1 LFFVMLLTAPIFNV
15 TAETQKIEMT
25 AILTPNINQ
34 LVSALSTAEASIS
47 IAGLKGSAPAYVLS
61 RLLVGVKKNFLII
74 TPDAESAEE
83 LCRELRF
90 YSGRE
95 DAVLYFPPW
104 DTAPFE
110 SASPHADI
118 TGQRLNV
125 LFRLMDGRADAV
137 VTSLPAVMQK
147 LLPRKTLGEI
157 SQYIVAGEEVARE
170 KLLEKL
176 VKLGYSH
183 VPLVEDRGGFS
194 IRGGI
199 LDIFPPDL
207 PAPVRIEFFGDF
219 VDTIRTFDPA
229 TQRSL
234 QPLEELVLLPSR
246 EVVIS
251 EEVLKEFPPRLK
263 KRCDAIEIPATRRR
277 DLLEQLQNAI
287 YPPGVEYLQPL
298 FHPGLETLF
307 DYAGKELVKVI
318 YDPAAMAAARER
330 FIEEVSAAEQ
340 RAFER
345 DVISCE
351 TAELFLDADSITK
364 ILSEGRRLAIPFLE
378 VSGTG
383 EIGETFRLAVQDNS
397 DLKLE
402 VSSDGEGVL
411 KPLVEKVL
419 SWLAAKNQV
428 LMACHQRGQAQRLY
442 EILSHYDLPLNISE
456 REFPAELGRKDNRLD
471 ILVGDISRG
480 FRLPEE
486 GLVVIAEEEIFGVRV
501 KRRGL
506 SEARKKQLLTS
517 LAELKPG
524 DYMVHIDFGVGIY
537 RGLQHLTFD
546 RMEGDFLLLEYAGA
560 DKLYLPV
567 DRINLVQ
574 RYVGAEG
581 VEPHVDKLGGAGWEK
596 TKARARAAIQE
607 MAGELLKIYAARQV
621 EEGHAFSPQDELYQ
635 EFEASFAFEETPDQQ
650 AAIED
655 VLHDMES
662 KRPMDRLVCGD
673 VGYGKTEVAMRG
685 AFKAVMD
692 GKQVALLVPTTILAQ
707 QHMETFAERF
717 KAYPVKV
724 EMLSRFRSAKEQ
736 KAILEGVKKGEVD
749 IIIGTHRLLQKD
761 VVFKDLG
768 LLIIDEEQ
776 RFGVSHKERLKK
788 FRAVVDIMTLTA
800 TPIPRTLYMS
810 LMGIRD
816 LSIIDTPPVDRL
828 AIKTFVARSSDELI
842 REAVLRELRRG
853 GQVFFVHNRV
863 QTIGAMAE
871 HLQQIVPEARIAV
884 GHGQMDEK
892 ELERVMLGFMHGE
905 TNLLLCTTIIE
916 SGLDIPTANTLIVS
930 RADTFGLSQLY
941 QLRGRVGRSKQ
952 RAYAYLL
959 IPGEGAISAD
969 ARERLKIIQ
978 ELTELGAG
986 FRIATHDLEI
996 RGAGDLLGAR
1006 QSGDIAAVGFE
1017 LYTELLEE
1025 AIRQLKGE
1033 ELAERVEPEIKLR
1046 IPAFVPEDYVREP
1059 NQRLIIYKK
1068 LSQATSEEDIG
1079 EIMAEL
1085 VDRFGKLPLAAT
1097 YLLEVMKLRVTLKA
1111 MLVKEIEFDGKRL
1124 VLSFHQKTPVPPD
1137 TIIALIRQQPKKY
1150 QFTPDFRL
1158 YAELADTSFDGIL
1171 GEARNLL
1178 KRLG

>member
-1 LFFVMLLTAPIFNV
+1 MTTDLTPIFKQIV
-15 TAETQKIEMT
+15 TA
-25 AILTPNINQ
+25 
-34 LVSALSTAEASIS
+34 LSPADASIS
-47 IAGLKGSAPAYVLS
+47 LPGLKGSAPAYVLS
-61 RLLVGVKKNFLII
+61 RLLAEVKKNFLII
-74 TPDAESAEE
+74 APDLETAEE
-83 LCRELRF
+83 LCREMRF
-90 YSGRE
+90 YCGSE
-95 DAVLYFPPW
+95 DSVLYFPPW
-104 DTAPFE
+104 DSSPFE
-110 SASPHADI
+110 AASPHADI

-125 LFRLMDGRADAV
+125 LFRLMDGRGSVV
-137 VTSLPAVMQK
+137 VTSLPALMQK
-147 LLPRKTLGEI
+147 VLPRRTLGEV
-157 SQYIVAGEEVARE
+157 SQYIVAGEEVERE

-207 PAPVRIEFFGDF
+207 PTPVRIEFFGDF
-219 VDTIRTFDPA
+219 VETIRCFDPVS
-229 TQRSL
+229 QRSL
-234 QPLEELVLLPSR
+234 QPLQELILLPSR
-246 EVVIS
+246 EVVLS
-251 EEVLKEFPPRLK
+251 EEVLRDFAPRLK
-263 KRCDAIEIPATRRR
+263 KRCDAIEVPATRRR

-287 YPPGVEYLQPL
+287 YPAGVEYLQPL
-298 FHPGLETLF
+298 FHPDLETLF
-307 DYAGKELVKVI
+307 DYAGPELVRVV
-318 YDPAAMAAARER
+318 YDPAALDEAIQGFADELA
-330 FIEEVSAAEQ
+330 VAEQ
-340 RAFER
+340 RASER
-345 DVISCE
+345 DIIACDRN
-351 TAELFLDADSITK
+351 ELFLEPDSLTRY
-364 ILSEGRRLAIPFLE
+364 LAAGRRVSVPSLE
-378 VSGTG
+378 ITGTG
-383 EIGETFRLAVQDNS
+383 GEAEIFRFEAHDNG
-397 DLKLE
+397 DLKLDI
-402 VSSDGEGVL
+402 SSDSEGVL
-411 KPLVEKVL
+411 KPLMEKL
-419 SWLAAKNQV
+419 QSWLEAGSRV
-428 LMACHQRGQAQRLY
+428 LIACHQLGQAQRLY
-442 EILSHYDLPLNISE
+442 ELLSHYNLPLAISE
-456 REFPAELGRKDNRLD
+456 RDFRTELERKESRLD

-480 FRLPEE
+480 FRLTAD
-486 GLVVIAEEEIFGVRV
+486 GLVVIAEEEIFGARI

-506 SEARKKQLLTS
+506 SEMRKKQLLTS

-524 DYMVHIDFGVGIY
+524 DHMVHLDFGVGIY

-546 RMEGDFLLLEYAGA
+546 RLEGDFILLEYAGA

-596 TKARARAAIQE
+596 AKARARAAIQE

-621 EEGHAFSPQDELYQ
+621 EEGYAFSPRDELYR
-635 EFEASFAFEETPDQQ
+635 EFEASFAYEETPDQH

-655 VLHDMES
+655 VLADMES

-692 GKQVALLVPTTILAQ
+692 GKQVAVLVPTTVLAQ
-707 QHMETFAERF
+707 QHLETFVERF
-717 KAYPVKV
+717 KAYPINV
-724 EMLSRFRSAKEQ
+724 EMLSRFRSAKER
-736 KAILEGVKKGEVD
+736 KAILDGVKRGEVD
-749 IIIGTHRLLQKD
+749 IVIGTHRLLQKD
-761 VVFKDLG
+761 VKFKDLG
-768 LLIIDEEQ
+768 LLIVDEEQ
-776 RFGVSHKERLKK
+776 RFGVTHKERLKQY
-788 FRAVVDIMTLTA
+788 RAMVDIMTLTA

-816 LSIIDTPPVDRL
+816 LSIIDTAPVDRL
-828 AIKTFVARSSDELI
+828 AIKTFVARSSDDLI

-871 HLQQIVPEARIAV
+871 HLQRIVPEARIAV

-892 ELERVMLGFMHGE
+892 ELERVMLSFMHGE
-905 TNLLLCTTIIE
+905 ANLLLCTTIIE
-916 SGLDIPTANTLIVS
+916 SGLDIPTANTLIIN

-959 IPGEGAISAD
+959 IPGEGAISSE

-996 RGAGDLLGAR
+996 RGGGDLLGAR

-1025 AIRQLKGE
+1025 AVRQMKGE

-1068 LSQATSEEDIG
+1068 LTQAGSEEDIG

-1085 VDRFGKLPLAAT
+1085 VDRFGKLPLAVT
-1097 YLLEVMKLRVTLKA
+1097 YLLEVMKLRVGLKA

-1124 VLSFHQKTPVPPD
+1124 VLSFHQKTPVSPD

-1158 YAELADTSFDGIL
+1158 VAELGDTTFDGVL
-1171 GEARNLL
+1171 AESRNLL
-1178 KRLG
+1178 KKLKGV